1 LKSGVKKYQ
10 NSYDDADDYAMA
22 IRQGSVEHHQLEPGS
37 FQGELKQVVSEKVM
51 ISTHRMNRII
61 YQAGKALKGY
71 TVFLLPGDM
80 SQDFSWRKQRL
91 TGKRIGLL
99 KSGMKHYSVLP
110 SNFFGTPVSLSNQY
124 LKELIIKLDIDKNL
138 YNLIQ
143 QSEAVEIMN
152 EDAYHTQQM
161 VIELCNAETVNSNRL
176 INDLPVLVLQSIE
189 KVMGKTPIQ
198 LSNNRDIVFSKALSY
213 IDDQQLQTITTKD
226 LCEIADTSERNLRY
240 IFKEM
245 TGFSPMKFT
254 KNLRLNKARK
264 EIKMSQEKSE
274 VNAIAS
280 RWGFSHSGQF
290 AADYKHLFGEY
301 PSATNFLSSAEP
313 SPSE

>member
-1 LKSGVKKYQ
+1 LEIDIKKHHAHYE
-10 NSYDDADDYAMA
+10 DADDFAAA
-22 IRQGSVEHHQLEPGS
+22 ILQGEVEHHQLEPGS
-37 FQGELKQVVSEKVM
+37 FRGELSQVVSEKVM
-51 ISTHRMNRII
+51 VGTHRMNRII
-61 YQAGKALKGY
+61 YQTGMASKGY

-99 KSGMKHYSVLP
+99 KGGMKHYSVLP

-124 LKELIIKLDIDKNL
+124 LKELIIKLDIDENL

-152 EDAYHTQQM
+152 EDAYRIQQM
-161 VIELCNAETVNSNRL
+161 VIELCKAETVNNNRL
-176 INDLPVLVLQSIE
+176 INDLPVLMLQSIE
-189 KVMGKTPIQ
+189 KVMGETPIQ
-198 LSNNRDIVFSKALSY
+198 LSSNRDIAFGKALSC
-213 IDDQQLQTITTKD
+213 IDNEPLQAITTQD

-245 TGFSPMKFT
+245 TGFSPMKFI
-254 KNLRLNKARK
+254 KNLRLNKVRK
-264 EIKMSQEKSE
+264 ELKNRPGKIDIGA
-274 VNAIAS
+274 VAT
-280 RWGFSHSGQF
+280 RLGFNHSGQF
-290 AADYKHLFGEY
+290 AADYKRLFGEY
-301 PSATNFLSSAEP
+301 PSATNFLSSAES